1 MKTWIIQFVSLFWLF
16 NPVLCLLKKKNQL
29 LQIIES
35 EKVIDLTLRII
46 VAFNYFS
53 DPHTPHQMQIL
64 NIEKNFV
71 ENKIFFSYPLKFSEI
86 G

>member
-1 MKTWIIQFVSLFWLF
+1 M
-16 NPVLCLLKKKNQL
+16 LCLLKKKNQL

-64 NIEKNFV
+64 NIETYLWKTRF
-71 ENKIFFSYPLKFSEI
+71 KIADHAS
-86 G
+86 